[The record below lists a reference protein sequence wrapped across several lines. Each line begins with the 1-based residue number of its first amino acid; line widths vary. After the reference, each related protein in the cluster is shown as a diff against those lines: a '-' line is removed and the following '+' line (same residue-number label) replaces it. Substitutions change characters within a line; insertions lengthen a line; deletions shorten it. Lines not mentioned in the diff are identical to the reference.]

1 MLPDCPASYSG
12 VIYMDKKDRRSVRL
26 SETLSFG
33 FSVLFAIL
41 SVIIITITGIYSY
54 FDHCIIV
61 KKHCPAVLF

>member
-1 MLPDCPASYSG
+1 
-12 VIYMDKKDRRSVRL
+12 MDKKDRRSVRL
-26 SETLSFG
+26 NETLSFRL
-33 FSVLFAIL
+33 SVLFAIL